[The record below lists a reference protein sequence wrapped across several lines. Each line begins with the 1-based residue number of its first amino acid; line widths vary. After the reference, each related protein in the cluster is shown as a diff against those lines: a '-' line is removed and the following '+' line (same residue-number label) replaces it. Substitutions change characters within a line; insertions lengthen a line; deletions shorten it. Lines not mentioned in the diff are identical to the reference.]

1 MIVTITHLTCCFL
14 TSFFVAIAVCCV
26 KRSATYLK
34 YNVLGSKSVGLL
46 LIPCQQDSLSGSL
59 KRYIS
64 ISIAWQYA
72 SRALTKFYAKRM
84 FEGQLKI
91 TFLRLPV
98 QYEFVS
104 ECPFPTIQMPFGFLC
119 FSALLLAHWVPW
131 VDTLH
136 WKEGY
141 WKIFQYPSHAV
152 CNLMSYWLTI
162 TQSLQWIQNY

>member
-1 MIVTITHLTCCFL
+1 MIVIITHLPCCFL
-14 TSFFVAIAVCCV
+14 TSFFVAIAVRCV
-26 KRSATYLK
+26 KLSATYLK

-59 KRYIS
+59 NRYIS

-72 SRALTKFYAKRM
+72 SRALTKFYTKRM

-98 QYEFVS
+98 QHEFVS
-104 ECPFPTIQMPFGFLC
+104 ECPFPTTQMPFGFLW
-119 FSALLLAHWVPW
+119 FSALLPAHWVPW
-131 VDTLH
+131 VDSLH

-141 WKIFQYPSHAV
+141 WK
-152 CNLMSYWLTI
+152 NLSIPFSCSM
-162 TQSLQWIQNY
+162 